1 MAAGKRARSK
11 TGKGGARRREFEARR
26 LRWRRILRV
35 TALVLVCTGFV
46 AGFGVARYTIHLDRI
61 VRARFEGRLFRVP
74 SRVMS
79 APTILYPGL
88 DWKHIDFPATL
99 VRLGYREIESGDAL
113 PVGYFSWEGRRVR
126 LHRRPFEHP
135 SRAEP
140 SRDVVLRLSGTTI
153 EELRDAQTGRELGA
167 LLLEPELVGAYYGPD
182 HEQREL
188 VRVGGVPR
196 HLIDAILAVED
207 QRFLEHRGIDYRRIV
222 GALWVNLRS
231 GRVRQ
236 GGSTLTQQ
244 LVKNFFLTPERSLK
258 RKLQEAAM
266 ALIVEARYDKEAIL
280 ESYLNE
286 IYLGQRGSTAIH
298 GVGEASWFYFGKA
311 VRQISLSE
319 SALLAAI
326 IQSPN
331 GLSPHREAERATAR
345 RDLVLRLM
353 LEQGR
358 ITQAQLEDASA
369 EPIRVAKVTPE
380 PRDARFFLDAL
391 RRQLPSFYSMETLTS
406 QGLRIYATLDLRLQ
420 RLAALA
426 LREELAA
433 LEKRYPALA
442 SGDGL
447 PLEGCLLALRPQTG
461 EVLALVGGR
470 DYAVSQFDRC
480 TQARRPAGSVF
491 KPFVYIAALEPVS
504 GGPPITLGSMLDDGP
519 LEVTTATGVW
529 RPENYD
535 KKFHGQVRARAALE
549 RSLNVATARLA
560 QQVGIDRVADVA
572 ERLGIESPLP
582 RVPSLAIGSAD
593 LSPLELARAY
603 ATIAN
608 GGIRPQIRTF
618 EDVVDGSGE
627 AVERQPIGF
636 ERVLDAGTAY
646 LATSLLEGVIDRGTG
661 QGVRAQGIRGPIA
674 GKTGTSDEERD
685 AWFVGFSPELV
696 VVVWI
701 GFDEPRSLGL
711 PSSQVAI
718 PVWTRFVRDAT
729 GGQLRG
735 TFVPPSEVVEVNIDP
750 ISGALALAG
759 CPRRVPEYFLRGT
772 EPVMTCPEWASRG
785 REPRRPGGREPTFL
799 ERLFE
804 EWLNRL

>member
-1 MAAGKRARSK
+1 M
-11 TGKGGARRREFEARR
+11 
-26 LRWRRILRV
+26 IQ
-35 TALVLVCTGFV
+35 
-46 AGFGVARYTIHLDRI
+46 LDRV
-61 VRARFEGRLFRVP
+61 VRARFEGRLFQVP

-88 DWKHIDFPATL
+88 DWKRIDLPATL
-99 VRLGYREIESGDAL
+99 VRLGYRESDGSGAI
-113 PVGYFSWEGRRVR
+113 PVGYFSWGERKVR
-126 LHRRPFEHP
+126 LHRRPFDHP

-140 SRDVVLRLSGTTI
+140 SRDVVLQLEGTNI
-153 EELRDAQTGRELGA
+153 EELRDAETGRELGA
-167 LLLEPELVGAYYGPD
+167 LLLEPELVGAYYGAD

-188 VRVGGVPR
+188 VRLGDVPP

-207 QRFLEHRGIDYRRIV
+207 QRFLKHRGIDFRRIA

-244 LVKNFFLTPERSLK
+244 LVKNFFLTPERSLQ

-266 ALIVEARYDKEAIL
+266 ALIVEARYEKEAIL

-311 VRQISLSE
+311 VQRISLSE
-319 SALLAAI
+319 SALIAAI

-331 GLSPHREAERATAR
+331 GLSPHREVERATER
-345 RDLVLRLM
+345 RDLALRLM
-353 LEQGR
+353 REQGR
-358 ITQAQLEDASA
+358 ITEAQLEEASA
-369 EPIRVAKVTPE
+369 EPVRVAKVTPE

-391 RRQLPSFYSMETLTS
+391 RRQLPAFYSLETLTS
-406 QGLRIYATLDLRLQ
+406 EGLRIYATLDLRLQ
-420 RLAALA
+420 RLAASV

-433 LEKRYPALA
+433 LEKRYPSLVSK
-442 SGDGL
+442 SGP
-447 PLEGCLLALRPQTG
+447 PLEGCVIALRPQTG

-480 TQARRPAGSVF
+480 TQTRRPAGSVF
-491 KPFVYIAALEPVS
+491 KPFVYIAALEPVP
-504 GGPPITLGSMLDDGP
+504 GGPRITLASMLDDSP
-519 LEVTTATGVW
+519 LEVSTPSGLW
-529 RPENYD
+529 RPANYD
-535 KKFHGQVRARAALE
+535 KTFHGRVRTREALE

-560 QQVGIDRVADVA
+560 QQVGISHVVDVA
-572 ERLGIESPLP
+572 ARLGIESPLP
-582 RVPSLAIGSAD
+582 RVPSLALGSAD
-593 LSPLELARAY
+593 ISPLELARAY

-618 EDVVDGSGE
+618 EDVVDGSGR

-661 QGVRAQGIRGPIA
+661 AGVRGGGIRGPIA
-674 GKTGTSDEERD
+674 GKTGTSDQERD

-711 PSSQVAI
+711 PSSRVAV
-718 PVWTRFVRDAT
+718 PVWTRFVREAT
-729 GGQLRG
+729 GGELRG
-735 TFVPPSEVVEVNIDP
+735 TFLRPAEVVEAEIDP
-750 ISGALALAG
+750 LSGDLALAG
-759 CPRRVPEYFLRGT
+759 CPRRAPEIFIRGT
-772 EPVMTCPEWASRG
+772 EPVTTCPEWASAG
-785 REPRRPGGREPTFL
+785 REPRRPGERRPNFL
-799 ERLFE
+799 ERLFQD
-804 EWLNRL
+804 WLNRL

>member
-1 MAAGKRARSK
+1 MGQLSERKRQFASWQGYASLWAGGIGLAAGKRTRNE
-11 TGKGGARRREFEARR
+11 TGKGKARRRGFESRR
-26 LRWRRILRV
+26 ARWRRVLRF
-35 TALVLVCTGFV
+35 TALALVCGGFL
-46 AGFGVARYTIHLDRI
+46 AGFSVARYTIHLDRI

-88 DWKHIDFPATL
+88 DWKRIELPGTL
-99 VRLGYREIESGDAL
+99 ERLGYREIGRSDAL
-113 PVGYFSWEGRRVR
+113 PVGHFSWEDRRVR
-126 LHRRPFEHP
+126 LHRRPFDHP

-140 SRDVVLRLSGTTI
+140 ARDIALRLSGTTI
-153 EELRDAQTGRELGA
+153 EELRDVQTGRELGA
-167 LLLEPELVGAYYGPD
+167 LLLEPELVGTYYGPD
-182 HEQREL
+182 HQQREL
-188 VRVGGVPR
+188 VRAGDVPP
-196 HLIDAILAVED
+196 HLVDAILAVED
-207 QRFLEHRGIDYRRIV
+207 QRFLGHRGIDIRRIV

-231 GRVRQ
+231 GRVR
-236 GGSTLTQQ
+236 STLTQQ

-266 ALIVEARYDKEAIL
+266 ALIVEARYEKEAIL

-311 VRQISLSE
+311 VHHISLPE
-319 SALLAAI
+319 SALIAAI
-326 IQSPN
+326 IQSPH
-331 GLSPHREAERATAR
+331 GLSPHREAERATRR

-353 LEQGR
+353 YQQGR
-358 ITQAQLEDASA
+358 ITGAQLEEAAA
-369 EPIRVAKVTPE
+369 EPVRVTKVTPE

-391 RRQLPSFYSMETLTS
+391 QRQLPAFYSMDTLTS
-406 QGLRIYATLDLRLQ
+406 EGLRIYATLDFRLQ
-420 RLAALA
+420 RLAASA

-433 LEKRYPALA
+433 LEKRYPAIT
-442 SGDGL
+442 SGNGP
-447 PLEGCLLALRPQTG
+447 PLQGCLIALRPQTG

-470 DYAVSQFDRC
+470 NYAVSQFDRC

-491 KPFVYIAALEPVS
+491 KPFVYIAALEPVP
-504 GGPPITLGSMLDDGP
+504 GGPRITLGSMLDDGP
-519 LEVTTATGVW
+519 LEVATATGVW
-529 RPENYD
+529 RPANYD
-535 KKFHGQVRARAALE
+535 KEFHGQVRARDALE

-560 QQVGIDRVADVA
+560 QQVGISRVADVA

-618 EDVVDGSGE
+618 EDVVDGSGA

-661 QGVRAQGIRGPIA
+661 RGVRAGGIRGPIA
-674 GKTGTSDEERD
+674 GNRVFAGAGGGRVDRIRRAPQSR
-685 AWFVGFSPELV
+685 
-696 VVVWI
+696 
-701 GFDEPRSLGL
+701 
-711 PSSQVAI
+711 PSFQPGRAPAVDPLRA
-718 PVWTRFVRDAT
+718 
-729 GGQLRG
+729 GGHRW
-735 TFVPPSEVVEVNIDP
+735 V
-750 ISGALALAG
+750 
-759 CPRRVPEYFLRGT
+759 
-772 EPVMTCPEWASRG
+772 ASR
-785 REPRRPGGREPTFL
+785 
-799 ERLFE
+799 
-804 EWLNRL
+804 

>member
-1 MAAGKRARSK
+1 
-11 TGKGGARRREFEARR
+11 
-26 LRWRRILRV
+26 V
-35 TALVLVCTGFV
+35 TALLLLCTGFV
-46 AGFGVARYTIHLDRI
+46 AGFGLARYGIHLDRI

-88 DWKHIDFPATL
+88 DWKRIDLPGTL
-99 VRLGYREIESGDAL
+99 VRLGYREVGPRDAL
-113 PVGYFSWEGRRVR
+113 PVGHFSWERRKVR
-126 LHRRPFEHP
+126 LHRRPFDHP

-140 SRDVVLRLSGTTI
+140 ARDILLRLRGTDI
-153 EELRDAQTGRELGA
+153 KELRDVQTGGKLGA

-188 VRVGGVPR
+188 VRLKDVPQ
-196 HLIDAILAVED
+196 HLVDAILAVED
-207 QRFLEHRGIDYRRIV
+207 QRFLGHSGIDLRRIA
-222 GALWVNLRS
+222 GAFWVNLRS

-266 ALIVEARYDKEAIL
+266 ALIVEARYEKEAIL
-280 ESYLNE
+280 ECYLNE

-311 VRQISLSE
+311 VDYISLPE
-319 SALLAAI
+319 SALIAAI
-326 IQSPN
+326 IQSPA
-331 GLSPHREAERATAR
+331 GLSPHREAERAKSR

-353 LEQGR
+353 RDQRR
-358 ITQAQLEDASA
+358 ITEAELEAAAA
-369 EPIRVAKVTPE
+369 EPVRVARVTPE

-391 RRQLPSFYSMETLTS
+391 RRQLPTFYSMETLTS
-406 QGLRIYATLDLRLQ
+406 EGLRIYATLDLRLQ
-420 RLAALA
+420 RLAALV

-433 LEKRYPALA
+433 LEKRYPGLA
-442 SGDGL
+442 AGEGL
-447 PLEGCLLALRPQTG
+447 PLEGCLIALRPQTG

-470 DYAVSQFDRC
+470 NYAASQFDRC

-491 KPFVYIAALEPVS
+491 KPFVYIAALEPVP
-504 GGPPITLGSMLDDGP
+504 GGPRITLGSMLDDGP
-519 LEVTTATGVW
+519 LEVTTSSGVW
-529 RPENYD
+529 RPANYD
-535 KKFHGQVRARAALE
+535 KEFHGQVRARDALE
-549 RSLNVATARLA
+549 QSLNVATARLA
-560 QQVGIDRVADVA
+560 QHVGIPRVVDVA

-618 EDVVDGSGE
+618 EDVVDRFGV

-661 QGVRAQGIRGPIA
+661 RGVRAGGIRGPIA

-701 GFDEPRSLGL
+701 GFDEPRSLRL
-711 PSSQVAI
+711 PSSRVAL
-718 PVWTRFVRDAT
+718 PVWARFMREAT
-729 GGQLRG
+729 GGRLRG
-735 TFVPPSEVVEVNIDP
+735 TFFPPAEVVKVDIDP
-750 ISGALALAG
+750 VSGALALAG
-759 CPRRVPEYFLRGT
+759 CPRRAPEYFLSGT
-772 EPVMTCPEWASRG
+772 EPAMTCPEWASRD
-785 REPRRPGGREPTFL
+785 RKPRRPRGRRPTLL
-799 ERLFE
+799 ERLLE
-804 EWLNRL
+804 EWWNRP

>member
-1 MAAGKRARSK
+1 MGFAAG
-11 TGKGGARRREFEARR
+11 F
-26 LRWRRILRV
+26 
-35 TALVLVCTGFV
+35 AL
-46 AGFGVARYTIHLDRI
+46 ARYTIQLDRI

-74 SRVMS
+74 TRVMS

-88 DWKHIDFPATL
+88 DWKRIELPETL
-99 VRLGYREIESGDAL
+99 LRLGYRELRRRDAL
-113 PVGYFSWEGRRVR
+113 PVGHFSWDDRRVR
-126 LHRRPFEHP
+126 LYRRPFDHP

-140 SRDVVLRLSGTTI
+140 ARDVLLELSGTTI
-153 EELRDAQTGRELGA
+153 EELRDVRTGRELGA

-188 VRVGGVPR
+188 VRVGEVPA

-207 QRFLEHRGIDYRRIV
+207 QRFLDHSGIDLRRIL

-266 ALIVEARYDKEAIL
+266 ALIVEARYDKDAIL

-298 GVGEASWFYFGKA
+298 GVGEAARFYFGKA
-311 VRQISLSE
+311 VRRISLSE
-319 SALLAAI
+319 SALIAAI

-331 GLSPHREAERATAR
+331 GLSPHRDAERATRR

-353 LEQGR
+353 HQQGR
-358 ITQAQLEDASA
+358 ITEAELEEGAA
-369 EPIRVAKVTPE
+369 EPLRVAKVTPE

-391 RRQLPSFYSMETLTS
+391 RRQLPAFYSLETLTS
-406 QGLRIYATLDLRLQ
+406 EGLRIYATLDLRLQ
-420 RLAALA
+420 RLAASV

-442 SGDGL
+442 SDAAR
-447 PLEGCLLALRPQTG
+447 PLEGCLVALRPQTG

-491 KPFVYIAALEPVS
+491 KPFVYIAALEPVP
-504 GGPPITLGSMLDDGP
+504 GGPHITLGSMLDDGP
-519 LEVTTATGVW
+519 LEVATAAGIW
-529 RPENYD
+529 RPANYD
-535 KKFHGQVRARAALE
+535 KEFHGQVRARDALE

-560 QQVGIDRVADVA
+560 QQVGIPRVAEVA
-572 ERLGIESPLP
+572 GRLGIESRLP

-593 LSPLELARAY
+593 LSPLEVARAY

-618 EDVVDGSGE
+618 EDVVDSSGV

-661 QGVRAQGIRGPIA
+661 RGVRAGGIRGPVA

-696 VVVWI
+696 VAVWV

-711 PSSQVAI
+711 PSSRVAL
-718 PVWTRFVRDAT
+718 PLWSRFMREAT
-729 GGQLRG
+729 GGWLRG
-735 TFVPPSEVVEVNIDP
+735 SFFPPAEVVEVDIDP
-750 ISGALALAG
+750 VSGAMALAG
-759 CPRRVPEYFLRGT
+759 CPRRTPEYFLRGT
-772 EPVMTCPEWASRG
+772 EPDLTCPEWASRD
-785 REPRRPGGREPTFL
+785 RRRPGRQLPSLL

>member
-1 MAAGKRARSK
+1 LAAGKRTRGR
-11 TGKGGARRREFEARR
+11 TGKGEARRREFESRR
-26 LRWRRILRV
+26 ARWRRILRI
-35 TALVLVCTGFV
+35 TALVVVGTSFV
-46 AGFGVARYTIHLDRI
+46 AGFSAARYTIHLDRT

-88 DWKHIDFPATL
+88 DWKLIDLPGTL
-99 VRLGYREIESGDAL
+99 VRLGYREMARTGAL
-113 PVGYFSWEGRRVR
+113 PAGHFNWQGRRVR

-135 SRAEP
+135 NRAEP
-140 SRDVVLRLSGTTI
+140 AREVVLRLSGTTI
-153 EELRDAQTGRELGA
+153 EELRDAQNGRELGA

-188 VRVGGVPR
+188 VRMEHVPP
-196 HLIDAILAVED
+196 HLVDAILAVED
-207 QRFLEHRGIDYRRIV
+207 QRFLEHRGIDLRRIV
-222 GALWVNLRS
+222 GALWVNIRS

-266 ALIVEARYDKEAIL
+266 ALIVEARYEKEAIL

-311 VRQISLSE
+311 AHDISLPE
-319 SALLAAI
+319 SALIAAI
-326 IQSPN
+326 IQSPH
-331 GLSPHREAERATAR
+331 GLSPHREAERATR
-345 RDLVLRLM
+345 RRNLVLRLM
-353 LEQGR
+353 YEQGR
-358 ITQAQLEDASA
+358 ISRAELDEASV
-369 EPIRVAKVTPE
+369 EPVRVAKVTPE

-391 RRQLPSFYSMETLTS
+391 RRQLPSFYSMDTLTS
-406 QGLRIYATLDLRLQ
+406 EGLRIYATLDLRLQ
-420 RLAALA
+420 RLAASV
-426 LREELAA
+426 LREELDA
-433 LEKRYPALA
+433 LEKRYPGIT
-442 SGDGL
+442 SGDGK
-447 PLEGCLLALRPQTG
+447 PLEGCLVALRPQTG

-470 DYAVSQFDRC
+470 NYAVSQFDRC
-480 TQARRPAGSVF
+480 TQARRPSGSVF
-491 KPFVYIAALEPVS
+491 KPFVYIAALEPVPD
-504 GGPPITLGSMLDDGP
+504 GPRITLGSILDDSP
-519 LEVTTATGVW
+519 LEVTTAAGVW
-529 RPENYD
+529 RPANYD
-535 KKFHGQVRARAALE
+535 KKFHGQVRARDALE

-560 QQVGIDRVADVA
+560 QQVGISRVADVA

-618 EDVVDGSGE
+618 EDVVDGSGA

-646 LATSLLEGVIDRGTG
+646 LAISLLEGVIDRGTG
-661 QGVRAQGIRGPIA
+661 RGVRARGIRGPIA

-685 AWFVGFSPELV
+685 AWFIGFSPELV

-711 PSSQVAI
+711 PSSRVAL
-718 PVWTRFVRDAT
+718 PVWTRFVREAT
-729 GGQLRG
+729 GGRLRG
-735 TFVPPSEVVEVNIDP
+735 SFFPPAEVVKVDIDP
-750 ISGALALAG
+750 VSGALALAG
-759 CPRRVPEYFLRGT
+759 CPRRTPEYFLRGT
-772 EPVMTCPEWASRG
+772 EPTLTCPEWASRD
-785 REPRRPGGREPTFL
+785 RERRPSLL
-799 ERLFE
+799 ERLFD

>member
-1 MAAGKRARSK
+1 
-11 TGKGGARRREFEARR
+11 
-26 LRWRRILRV
+26 
-35 TALVLVCTGFV
+35 
-46 AGFGVARYTIHLDRI
+46 
-61 VRARFEGRLFRVP
+61 
-74 SRVMS
+74 
-79 APTILYPGL
+79 
-88 DWKHIDFPATL
+88 
-99 VRLGYREIESGDAL
+99 
-113 PVGYFSWEGRRVR
+113 
-126 LHRRPFEHP
+126 
-135 SRAEP
+135 
-140 SRDVVLRLSGTTI
+140 
-153 EELRDAQTGRELGA
+153 
-167 LLLEPELVGAYYGPD
+167 
-182 HEQREL
+182 
-188 VRVGGVPR
+188 
-196 HLIDAILAVED
+196 
-207 QRFLEHRGIDYRRIV
+207 
-222 GALWVNLRS
+222 
-231 GRVRQ
+231 
-236 GGSTLTQQ
+236 
-244 LVKNFFLTPERSLK
+244 
-258 RKLQEAAM
+258 
-266 ALIVEARYDKEAIL
+266 
-280 ESYLNE
+280 
-286 IYLGQRGSTAIH
+286 
-298 GVGEASWFYFGKA
+298 VGEASWFYFGKA
-311 VRQISLSE
+311 VRHISLSE

-331 GLSPHREAERATAR
+331 GLSPHGEAERASAR

-358 ITQAQLEDASA
+358 ITQAELEEASA
-369 EPIRVAKVTPE
+369 EPLRVAKVTPE

-391 RRQLPSFYSMETLTS
+391 RRQLPGFYSMETLTS

-420 RLAALA
+420 RLAVSA

-447 PLEGCLLALRPQTG
+447 PLEGCLVALRPQTG

-470 DYAVSQFDRC
+470 NYAVSQFDRC

-491 KPFVYIAALEPVS
+491 KPFVYIAALEPAA
-504 GGPPITLGSMLDDGP
+504 GGPRITLGSMLDDGP
-519 LEVTTATGVW
+519 LAVTTATGVW
-529 RPENYD
+529 RPANYD
-535 KKFHGQVRARAALE
+535 KKFHGRVRAREALE

-560 QQVGIDRVADVA
+560 QQVGIDRVAEVA

-618 EDVVDGSGE
+618 EDVVDGTGE

-646 LATSLLEGVIDRGTG
+646 LATSLLEGVIERGTG
-661 QGVRAQGIRGPIA
+661 RGVRAGGIRGPIA

-711 PSSQVAI
+711 PSSRVAL
-718 PVWTRFVRDAT
+718 PVWTRFVREAT

-735 TFVPPSEVVEVNIDP
+735 TFIPPAEVVEVDIDP
-750 ISGALALAG
+750 VSGALALAG
-759 CPRRVPEYFLRGT
+759 CPRRTSEHFLRGT
-772 EPVMTCPEWASRG
+772 EPETTCPEWASRG
-785 REPRRPGGREPTFL
+785 REPRRPGEREPTFL
-799 ERLFE
+799 KRLFQD
-804 EWLNRL
+804 WLNRL